1 MEKKLMYVGVGLVAL
16 LVAYPV
22 IFLLTGSLMG
32 NQELQDK
39 LGAALNGADGYASF
53 SVLPIYPT
61 LKGYVEL
68 LLDSPHFFVMF
79 WNSVKISA
87 LILGGQIV
95 ISLPAAWAF
104 AKYEFPLKKIL
115 FTIYVILMLM
125 PFQVTMLSNY
135 LALDAFSLLNKH
147 GSVIWPAVFS
157 TFPVFMVRR
166 FFESIPDSVLESAR
180 LDGAGHVTM
189 FCKIGLP
196 LGYGG
201 IVAAFTLSFL
211 DCWNMI
217 EQPLVFLKD
226 QSLWPLSIF
235 LPNIETNKASLAFAA
250 SVITLVPSVF
260 IFFAGQN
267 YLEQGI
273 VASAVKE

>member
-1 MEKKLMYVGVGLVAL
+1 MGKKLIYVGVALMAL

-22 IFLLTGSLMG
+22 VYLLTGSAMG
-32 NQELQDK
+32 DQELQEK

-61 LKGYVEL
+61 FKGYVEL

-87 LILGGQIV
+87 LILAGQIFV
-95 ISLPAAWAF
+95 SLPAAWAF
-104 AKYEFPLKKIL
+104 AKYEFPLKKLI
-115 FTIYVILMLM
+115 FTLYVILMLM
-125 PFQVTMLSNY
+125 PFQVMMLSNY
-135 LALDAFSLLNKH
+135 LALDALALLNKH
-147 GSVIWPAVFS
+147 GSVILPAVFS
-157 TFPVFMVRR
+157 TFPVFMMRR
-166 FFESIPDSVLESAR
+166 FFESIPDSILESAK
-180 LDGAGHVTM
+180 LDGAGHLTM
-189 FCKIGLP
+189 YLKIGLP

-201 IVAAFTLSFL
+201 IIAALTLSFL
-211 DCWNMI
+211 ECWNMI

-226 QSLWPLSIF
+226 QSMWPLSIF
-235 LPNIETNKASLAFAA
+235 LPNIETDNASLAFAA
-250 SVITLVPSVF
+250 SVVTLVPSVF
-260 IFFAGQN
+260 IFLAGQN